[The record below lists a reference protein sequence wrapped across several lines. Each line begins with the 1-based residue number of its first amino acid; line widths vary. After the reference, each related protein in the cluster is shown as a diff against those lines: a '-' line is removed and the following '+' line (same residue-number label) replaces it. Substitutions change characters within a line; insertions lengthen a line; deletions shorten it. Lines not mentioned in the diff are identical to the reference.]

1 MVLNTIR
8 IHTSLYFVPSKTHR
22 MRSSIVGQRKPQAFK
37 RKNRKHNTKR
47 RYSEGESS
55 DYESKPTGQING
67 EINSQ
72 TADTVPSHKTS
83 QSQMQPSHNKHDSGV
98 DLSDGTDY
106 GCSNPRLSSS
116 CKEKKQH
123 KLAVKKIASV
133 TPSDLEFK
141 CGMIFD
147 IEM

>member
-1 MVLNTIR
+1 
-8 IHTSLYFVPSKTHR
+8 

-37 RKNRKHNTKR
+37 RKNRKHTTNR

-55 DYESKPTGQING
+55 DYESKPQAEQIIQPSVSTSHNAVA
-67 EINSQ
+67 
-72 TADTVPSHKTS
+72 TARKSAAAT
-83 QSQMQPSHNKHDSGV
+83 QMQPPNNKHDSGV

-106 GCSNPRLSSS
+106 GCSNGKLSGR
-116 CKEKKQH
+116 KEKKQH
-123 KLAVKKIASV
+123 QSSVKKLASV
-133 TPSDLEFK
+133 MSSDLAFK